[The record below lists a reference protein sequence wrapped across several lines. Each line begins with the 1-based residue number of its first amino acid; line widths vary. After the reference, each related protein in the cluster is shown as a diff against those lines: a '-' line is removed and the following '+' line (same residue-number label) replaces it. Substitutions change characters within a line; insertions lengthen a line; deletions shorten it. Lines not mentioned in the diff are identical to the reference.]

1 MMRSAMR
8 RSVVAAALLSSSLL
22 ASSVALAQ
30 PSAPPQ
36 PQQPQPTQAPPTTP
50 AAQPQLPTAPTIDD
64 PMLQPPPRAKTEVAT
79 WEDALKYVRARST
92 DLRIAVQ
99 QVVRAEAQSRVALA
113 GALFTLTGQG
123 IYTHNIITNTSAQ
136 VSGFGPTGPILR
148 PVEVPFGD
156 FATGSLSLN
165 QPVLAPRAWYAIG
178 TADRN
183 VDVAKLSVDDAKRT
197 IALNISNS
205 IVGVITAERVAELN
219 RIGLRNALTRLELT
233 QRKAALGG
241 GTGLDVVRA
250 RQDVEAARA
259 TLVAGDESL
268 RQAREALGLA
278 LGVPEQVGVP
288 PSVDLSGLEAS
299 ARSACRQ
306 SPNIDDRADIAA
318 LRGRVELAHRAR
330 NDVKYQF
337 SPTVDLRSN
346 VATTTANTGLA
357 PNTTWNVQAV
367 LTVPFFEGGARYGNL
382 RDTEAQENIAQQNL
396 EAGRRTATIQ
406 VTQAQRGIIV
416 AEDRRRVAAGARDLA
431 AENDRLTRAAYLEG
445 RGTSLELVAAAQ
457 ALREAEIQLALRDF
471 ELVKARVLAVLV
483 LATCPW

>member
-1 MMRSAMR
+1 MMRPAMR
-8 RSVVAAALLSSSLL
+8 RSVAAALLSSSLV
-22 ASSVALAQ
+22 ASPALAQ
-30 PSAPPQ
+30 PAQPQ
-36 PQQPQPTQAPPTTP
+36 PQPGQP
-50 AAQPQLPTAPTIDD
+50 AAPAAAPVTGTPPQGQLPTAPTIDD
-64 PMLQPPPRAKTEVAT
+64 PMLAPPPRAKTEVAN

-113 GALFTLTGQG
+113 GALTTVTGQG
-123 IYTHNIITNTSAQ
+123 IYTHNLITNTSAQ
-136 VSGFGPTGPILR
+136 VSGFGPSGPILR

-156 FATGSLSLN
+156 FLTGNISLI
-165 QPVLAPRAWYAIG
+165 QPVIAPRAWYAIG
-178 TADRN
+178 TADRA
-183 VDVAKLSVDDAKRT
+183 VDVAKLTVDDAKRT
-197 IALNISNS
+197 IALAVSNA

-268 RQAREALGLA
+268 RQARGLA

-288 PSVDLSGLEAS
+288 TSVDLNGLEAS
-299 ARSACRQ
+299 ARAACRPAP
-306 SPNIDDRADIAA
+306 SIDDRPDIAA

-367 LTVPFFEGGARYGNL
+367 LSVPIWEGGARYGNL
-382 RDTEAQENIAQQNL
+382 RDTEAQEAIAQQNL
-396 EAGRRTATIQ
+396 EAGRRNATIQ
-406 VTQAQRGIIV
+406 IVQAQRGVTV
-416 AEDRRRVAAGARDLA
+416 ADERRRVAASARDLA

-471 ELVKARVLAVLV
+471 DLVRARVLAVLA